1 VLIFHSSDRV
11 AQRAIR
17 ERTKNQIDALERRI
31 EELTS
36 QQPYQE
42 LQAVIKAKE
51 AVERENATI
60 KRRLAA
66 LIGELQPLIGAGRFR
81 DAALPLGTTIP
92 ANTG

>member
-1 VLIFHSSDRV
+1 MLIFPFLDRV

-66 LIGELQPLIGAGRFR
+66 LIGELQPLIGTGRLE
-81 DAALPLGTTIP
+81 DTVSPPMA
-92 ANTG
+92 